1 MTVLLA
7 IGLIL
12 AIIIGF
18 LLFLALITPKAYTIE
33 REIVI
38 DKPSENVFDYVK
50 LVKNQEQFNVWVMK
64 DPNVQIT
71 YKGVDGTPGFVSA
84 WEGNKQAGKG
94 EQEIKEINEGKSIHL
109 ELRFEKPFKNIG
121 QTYFVISQIAAN
133 QSNLKWQM
141 VGVNSFPM
149 NLMNLFVDNLLGKDL
164 AKSLANVKNKLEN
177 NKL

>member
-18 LLFLALITPKAYTIE
+18 LLFLAVITSKAYAIE

-38 DKPSENVFDYVK
+38 DKPSEMVFNYVK

-64 DPNVQIT
+64 DPNVKIT
-71 YKGVDGTPGFVSA
+71 YKGIDGTKGFVSA

-94 EQEIKEINEGKSIHL
+94 EQEIKEITEGKSIHL
-109 ELRFEKPFKNIG
+109 ELRFEKPFKNVG
-121 QTYFVISQIAAN
+121 QTYFIVSKITAN

-141 VGVNSFPM
+141 AGKNSFPM
-149 NLMNLFVDNLLGKDL
+149 NLMNLFIDNLLGKDL
-164 AKSLANVKNKLEN
+164 VKSLANIKNKLEKN
-177 NKL
+177 NL